1 MLYYTLLYAILY
13 VVVDYYLFSSKLYWY
28 EDVYNYYDI
37 NVNNILPYKKRDN
50 EYVIRYTDVNRSS
63 FAPLQLKI
71 KNFSGK
77 IEILTN
83 DNKVMFIHSDDKE
96 LFEKCREIWYSITEL
111 IGINNAPNFVKTT
124 SNDDEF
130 IIADVHEST
139 SFVEGNYENKLVLVL
154 YSVFN
159 DH

>member
-37 NVNNILPYKKRDN
+37 NVNNILPYKKSDN
-50 EYVIRYTDVNRSS
+50 EYVIRYIDVNKSS

-83 DNKVMFIHSDDKE
+83 DNKVMFIDSDDKE
-96 LFEKCREIWYSITEL
+96 LFEKC
-111 IGINNAPNFVKTT
+111 
-124 SNDDEF
+124 
-130 IIADVHEST
+130 
-139 SFVEGNYENKLVLVL
+139 
-154 YSVFN
+154 
-159 DH
+159 

>member
-37 NVNNILPYKKRDN
+37 NVNNILPYKKSDN
-50 EYVIRYTDVNRSS
+50 EYVIRYIDVNKSS

-83 DNKVMFIHSDDKE
+83 DNKVMFIDSDDKE
-96 LFEKCREIWYSITEL
+96 LFEKCWEIWYSITEL
-111 IGINNAPNFVKTT
+111 IGINNAPDFVKTA
-124 SNDDEF
+124 SNDDD

-139 SFVEGNYENKLVLVL
+139 SFVEGNYENKVVLVL
-154 YSVFN
+154 HSVFN

>member
-1 MLYYTLLYAILY
+1 M
-13 VVVDYYLFSSKLYWY
+13 
-28 EDVYNYYDI
+28 
-37 NVNNILPYKKRDN
+37 
-50 EYVIRYTDVNRSS
+50 IRS
-63 FAPLQLKI
+63 F
-71 KNFSGK
+71 
-77 IEILTN
+77 
-83 DNKVMFIHSDDKE
+83 
-96 LFEKCREIWYSITEL
+96 FEKCREIWYSITEL

-130 IIADVHEST
+130 VLADVHEST